1 MSDSLARFVDSL
13 SYKPGWR
20 FKLAGPLN
28 QYLCVYSLTA
38 DSTAPTVDRVTQHQ
52 FKFPDPLPDHRAL
65 CRWVRDRLLD
75 VERHE
80 TCEFLVIGGTRPF
93 YPNHQDEGSPYA
105 DVEHW
110 PERAEMEVA

>member
-1 MSDSLARFVDSL
+1 MDPARFVDSL

-20 FKLAGPLN
+20 FRIGGPHN
-28 QYLCVYSLTA
+28 SMLCVYALTS
-38 DSTAPTVDRVTQHQ
+38 DSSIPTRERVTQHQ
-52 FKFPDPLPDHRAL
+52 FTIPDLDYHGL

-75 VERHE
+75 IERHE
-80 TCEFLVIGGTRPF
+80 CCEFLTIYGHRPF

-110 PERAEMEVA
+110 PETAEE